1 MLEYGRTVNPRP
13 RLLQYDIM
21 SQTLTGIPGA
31 FRYAQRTLN
40 TPDAQDMTPTEISN
54 KSTWI
59 GLLNASNKLANNER
73 MTKNYIDFQKQFKDL
88 FEDNADQTLRDAVE
102 VTVDCYIC
110 LCTLNKDKRI
120 DIVHN
125 VCTHDQSR
133 ILAFTAV
140 YVCSMWKN
148 VATVQVGKPSPC
160 ASMQSVRAVFK
171 LAFSESTANSNKWLV
186 NVEPFAYMVWSE
198 IVKDRL
204 SRPDPNWCKYMS
216 YPTLWGGLALF
227 KKLLETMKSYSLE
240 HANSSGIF
248 EFWNKV
254 TVLSLNHN
262 SLYGNGTRTDMNGM
276 ITNCYAEAYD
286 DRGPISE
293 WFQKLRTKI
302 GITVENA
309 DRMQIFK
316 DCETLGASNPE
327 TIKLWT
333 EAEWAMYMV
342 YNLCMVFDIGSET
355 MNTVLTLF
363 STEMS
368 TKLLTTFNASNHGSL
383 IGETVKRP
391 RSDSNVL
398 EMCIE
403 IESDMQNKRAERV
416 LEREQAAG
424 LAELEAMLN
433 DSDSD

>member
-1 MLEYGRTVNPRP
+1 
-13 RLLQYDIM
+13 M
-21 SQTLTGIPGA
+21 SQTLTGIPEA

-40 TPDAQDMTPTEISN
+40 TPDAQDMTPTKTSTDH
-54 KSTWI
+54 TWI
-59 GLLNASNKLANNER
+59 GLLNASNKIANNER

-88 FEDNADQTLRDAVE
+88 FEDNTDQTLRDAVE
-102 VTVDCYIC
+102 VTVDWYIH
-110 LCTLNKDKRI
+110 LCTLNKEDKRI

-186 NVEPFAYMVWSE
+186 NVEPFAYMVWSY

-204 SRPDPNWCKYMS
+204 SPPDPNWCKYMS

-227 KKLLETMKSYSLE
+227 KKLLATMKYYSE
-240 HANSSGIF
+240 ERARTSGIF
-248 EFWNKV
+248 EFWKKV
-254 TVLSLNHN
+254 TRLSLNHN

-286 DRGPISE
+286 DRDPISE
-293 WFQKLRTKI
+293 WFQKLSTKI
-302 GITVENA
+302 YITVENA

-316 DCETLGASNPE
+316 DCETLGASNDE
-327 TIKLWT
+327 MIKLWT
-333 EAEWAMYMV
+333 EAEWALYMV
-342 YNLCMVFDIGSET
+342 YNLCKVFDIGSET

-368 TKLLTTFNASNHGSL
+368 TNLLTTFNASNHGSL

-398 EMCIE
+398 DRCIE
-403 IESDMQNKRAERV
+403 IEVVMQNQRAERV
-416 LEREQAAG
+416 SKREQDAE
-424 LAELEAMLN
+424 LAELEAMLYAP
-433 DSDSD
+433 DGV